1 MLPSS
6 LASRRGTSRVTA
18 NVHVG
23 EPPFRP
29 AYGFEPASPLGPR
42 AIEGEAVPGLQLW
55 LSRMGLEEHLP
66 AANEWCQEMGASVLE
81 EVIDDLDDFTEA
93 LDIPEGDTDTL
104 KKRGR
109 VSFSNLLQRGE
120 IPEQKAVVEAV
131 EEFKASGRTF
141 IKRTSQTQDS

>member
-1 MLPSS
+1 MPTL
-6 LASRRGTSRVTA
+6 T
-18 NVHVG
+18 
-23 EPPFRP
+23 
-29 AYGFEPASPLGPR
+29 GFEPASPLGPR

-104 KKRGR
+104 KKTGSWSNHF
-109 VSFSNLLQRGE
+109 SFSNLLQRGE